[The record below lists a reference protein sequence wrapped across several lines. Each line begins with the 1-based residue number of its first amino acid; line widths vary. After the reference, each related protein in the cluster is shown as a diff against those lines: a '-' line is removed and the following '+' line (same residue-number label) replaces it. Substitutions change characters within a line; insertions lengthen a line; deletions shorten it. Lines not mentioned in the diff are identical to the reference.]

1 MEGQTLQRRATED
14 RSKPLVAVDL
24 LLQRTNHVVY
34 QVDARGVIVKVSGA
48 CNQVLGY
55 SARDLEGRVHLS
67 HVHSADIRVVKTA
80 ISSQW
85 RQATPTFGPPMLLQY
100 RRKRRDGSY
109 MWVEMA
115 STVGDLGGSNLMMLV
130 IERST
135 EVEKQAHQTAELER
149 QRRQKAEAAKA
160 ANEDTLGCVFAAAWR
175 VGSRV
180 GVVVVMLRLAATAW
194 CVGLGA
200 WRLGERHSHACCL
213 RRACTWPVTRVT
225 SCGTRCTS
233 LARRLTSWRTTSA
246 RYLPSPPSS

>member
-67 HVHSADIRVVKTA
+67 HVHGADIRVVKTA

-160 ANEDTLGCVFAAAWR
+160 ANEDTLGCVSAAAWR
-175 VGSRV
+175 GGSV
-180 GVVVVMLRLAATAW
+180 AAAAAW
-194 CVGLGA
+194 CVVLGA
-200 WRLGERHSHACCL
+200 RRLGEPHSHACCL
-213 RRACTWPVTRVT
+213 RRAGTCPVTRAT
-225 SCGTRCTS
+225 SCGTR
-233 LARRLTSWRTTSA
+233 
-246 RYLPSPPSS
+246 